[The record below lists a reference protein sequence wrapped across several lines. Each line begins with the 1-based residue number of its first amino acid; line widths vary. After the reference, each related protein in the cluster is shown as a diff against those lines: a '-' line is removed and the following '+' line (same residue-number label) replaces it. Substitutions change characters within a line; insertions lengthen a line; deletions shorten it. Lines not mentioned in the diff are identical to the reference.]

1 MDEAA
6 GDDDVM
12 DEAAMDQVAMSE
24 ADVADYI
31 ATAFDDVHVQSNL
44 GYLFFFR
51 GDDRMMPFA
60 TIASHGNG
68 YEQVSRLD
76 RPSVYR
82 LNVGLSRAGYTALF
96 GPPPKGLGPDGV
108 VETGHDFTA
117 LDTLLPHPHYAPQ
130 SWVCVLR
137 PSAATFE
144 RVRPLLAEAY
154 GRAGNRAAGR
164 SGGRGSAAADG
175 PVDGADDGA

>member
-1 MDEAA
+1 MDTKDEAPI
-6 GDDDVM
+6 D
-12 DEAAMDQVAMSE
+12 AAAMSE
-24 ADVADYI
+24 AAIADYI

-60 TIASHGNG
+60 TIASHGNA

-82 LNVGLSRAGYTALF
+82 LNIGLTRAGYTALF

-108 VETGHDFTA
+108 IETGHDFTA

-154 GRAGNRAAGR
+154 GRAGRRGAA
-164 SGGRGSAAADG
+164 SKGRGSEPVDG
-175 PVDGADDGA
+175 LVDGADDGA